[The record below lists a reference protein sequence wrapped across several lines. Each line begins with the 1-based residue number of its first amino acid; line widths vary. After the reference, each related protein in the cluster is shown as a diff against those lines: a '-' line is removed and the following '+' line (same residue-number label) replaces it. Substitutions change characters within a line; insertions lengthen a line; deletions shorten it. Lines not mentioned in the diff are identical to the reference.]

1 MRSEIMIIVGITGNS
16 GCGKSTVCDYL
27 KNMGAYVI
35 DADKLARDI
44 TEPYGLAYNDI
55 ISEFGEEILT
65 DKGFIDRKKL
75 AALIFS
81 SKEKQL
87 KLQDITHGHILKAM
101 LNEAHSIGEKVKNA
115 VVIFD
120 APLLFESGLNKK
132 CDWVWVVDS
141 DYENKI
147 ARIMNRDSLTETEA
161 KRRLNSQTDPEIL
174 KKKADGVIM
183 NNGTEAELYRKTEIM
198 FKEIILTAL

>member
-1 MRSEIMIIVGITGNS
+1 MIIVGITGNS